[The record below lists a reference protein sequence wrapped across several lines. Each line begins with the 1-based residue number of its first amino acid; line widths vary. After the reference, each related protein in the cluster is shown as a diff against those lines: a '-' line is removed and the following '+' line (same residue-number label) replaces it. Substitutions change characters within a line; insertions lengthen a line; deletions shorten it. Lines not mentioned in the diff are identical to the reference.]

1 MSLFQKISQYTE
13 YFGKS
18 SPLAL
23 AAVNSHARECGER
36 HQKGV
41 LGCNVISDGYG
52 VRRIL
57 KVNSPDIACLERTQ
71 WWIERQRECPLLVS
85 VSFDGAGSLEDIP
98 TWERFSGRLSEGDVE
113 HAFALTMEHLESLLP
128 FTVLL
133 KRSEAIVL
141 NICALT
147 TLEALGGL
155 ELLRKVELS
164 YCEGSFNVDPLLSC
178 PNLIG
183 VSVGYSYGVTSV
195 EVLGRLRNLRE
206 ITLRDCNITNVGFL
220 KGCSKL
226 EYADVSYCETLISLA
241 GLGGLKG
248 LRTVDAR
255 HTAVESIEHLAG
267 CAALETV
274 VVSCCKNLTSLAGL
288 GGLEKLRTVDASHTP
303 IDSVACLSGCVAL
316 EIVNVCG
323 CKKLLSPAD
332 LSGLEKLRT
341 WMPTAVQLIVWDV

>member
-1 MSLFQKISQYTE
+1 MSLFQNISQYTE

-41 LGCNVISDGYG
+41 LGCNVISDDYG

-85 VSFDGAGSLEDIP
+85 VSFDDAGSLEDIT

-141 NICALT
+141 HICALT

-155 ELLRKVELS
+155 ELLTKVELS
-164 YCEGSFNVDPLLSC
+164 YCEGSFNVDPLLTC
-178 PNLIG
+178 PNLTV
-183 VSVGYSYGVTSV
+183 VSVVSSHGVTSV
-195 EVLGRLRNLRE
+195 EVLGKLRNLRE
-206 ITLRDCNITNVGFL
+206 ITLRDCDITNVDFL

-226 EYADVSYCETLISLA
+226 EYADVSDCETLTSLTGLRGLGKLKTLYACGAAIESIEHLSECVELETIDVRGCVNLTSLA

-248 LRTVDAR
+248 LRTVDAS
-255 HTAVESIEHLAG
+255 HTSIESIEHLA
-267 CAALETV
+267 
-274 VVSCCKNLTSLAGL
+274 
-288 GGLEKLRTVDASHTP
+288 DAWRS
-303 IDSVACLSGCVAL
+303 
-316 EIVNVCG
+316 
-323 CKKLLSPAD
+323 
-332 LSGLEKLRT
+332 R
-341 WMPTAVQLIVWDV
+341 Q